1 MVGLVE
7 QITGRRDAGTAAGA
21 AEDLQG
27 AADNALRIFI
37 SYSRADL
44 AIAEGL
50 TDALLRNGFDVKID
64 VRDLPYGEEW
74 QAELADF
81 IAKSDTVVWLVSPD
95 SVKSKWCNWELGEV
109 VRLSKRLVPVRARA
123 VDADSLPESLGRINL
138 LPNQGTYE
146 PARDEAA
153 LVAALNNNRG
163 WLKKATSLA
172 EQARDWM
179 AADRDGAHL
188 MRGRALAEAE
198 TWSTST
204 PRDTPSPAAEILELI
219 LASRRAQQRRRKIG
233 IGVAAAVLAGA
244 VGLGW
249 FGYSQQ
255 RNAVEQE
262 RVAVATAAQRRNEVA
277 RKLLESESQLG
288 AALGNLSAAA
298 PEEATAIGRVQAS
311 WAERLTPIREVV
323 KSDGLRLWTIAGK
336 QVLATGDRMMTYSDG
351 SVVGFAPASDND
363 YVLVDS
369 LGRILH
375 LDRNGK
381 IVRSLQWNGLV
392 APGTYGE
399 PFPGYGVASNELAL
413 GGLSRLELFKVGDST
428 ILAVGTRAATYA
440 GGEDMV
446 AFYLDLKNGIFLP
459 GGGGAGQAYTRQ
471 GNGNPD
477 CSAGFDLGPL
487 GEFGKAYA
495 DRGIA
500 PPFKLVN
507 PFDFTS
513 PVMCLQGRY
522 LDSGELAAVE
532 ASEESFDFISPTGQ
546 FLALPVLKPEL
557 DLWEPVEEA
566 KLQRTRMGGSF
577 SEIQPL
583 GDGYAMDFLPAETF
597 NENAMFRGGD
607 NAGFF
612 YTRTHLEAVR
622 SGSDPMTLP
631 PELKTYERNGRNIVV
646 SLHSDKWLKPEVCWF
661 DAAFVVESCE
671 SLGEIYDAG
680 GGMFLS
686 RSGAYVVVVGMNTMA
701 DSVTLIDIDAKVRRV
716 PLQRSNDTVIEAF
729 TDAAEERL
737 FAIDER
743 GVVWTY
749 SLPSMELIST
759 FDLNW
764 RDGTEEGALRIG
776 RSYVDLSSRG
786 VVRLLD
792 IETQLPDWI
801 AAPFATGA
809 EIEGASLSSDGAVVL
824 AKAASGEVRVLDGR
838 TGMPLTSVFKPDGP
852 CGYIEHETSSDTLE
866 LTCASV
872 LRRTPRPVQAVGGD
886 LSAYALDSQTAA
898 ERFFATVEEFD
909 LGAYAS
915 KSLDVA
921 VPEIKGTVEEF
932 IDTSNAEPEP
942 AAQSAIAVADPPA
955 IVALS
960 WPVSGPVISKF
971 EEGPK
976 DHRDGIGIGAAEGTA
991 VTAAADGVVIY
1002 AGDGLKVFGNTVLV
1016 RHEAGVVTVY
1026 GHLSRML
1033 VERGQTVA
1041 RGEQLGHSGMTGDAD
1056 VPKLHF
1062 EVRQDSQPV
1071 DPAGYLE

>member
-1 MVGLVE
+1 MD
-7 QITGRRDAGTAAGA
+7 QISNRREAGA
-21 AEDLQG
+21 APRVAEGGQ
-27 AADNALRIFI
+27 AAASPDNALKIFI

-179 AADRDGAHL
+179 AANRDGAHL
-188 MRGRALAEAE
+188 LRGRALAEAE
-198 TWSTST
+198 GWSTST

-219 LASRRAQQRRRKIG
+219 LASRRAQQQRRRVGIG
-233 IGVAAAVLAGA
+233 IAATVIAGA
-244 VGLGW
+244 IGLGW
-249 FGYSQQ
+249 FGYTQQ
-255 RNAVEQE
+255 RNAEEQE

-311 WAERLTPIREVV
+311 WAERLTPIRDVV

-351 SVVGFAPASDND
+351 SVVGFAPVSAND

-369 LGRILH
+369 VGRILH
-375 LDRNGK
+375 LDKNGT

-399 PFPGYGVASNELAL
+399 PFPGYVESGI
-413 GGLSRLELFKVGDST
+413 GGLSRLELFKVGENT
-428 ILAVGTRAATYA
+428 VLAVGTRAATYA

-459 GGGGAGQAYTRQ
+459 GGGGAGQAYARE

-477 CSAGFDLGPL
+477 CRAGFDLGPL

-507 PFDFTS
+507 PFDFTA

-522 LDSGELAAVE
+522 LDSGELAAVN

-546 FLALPVLKPEL
+546 FLALPVLRPEL
-557 DLWEPVEEA
+557 DLWKPVAEA
-566 KLQRTRMGGSF
+566 KLERTRVGGSF

-583 GDGYAMDFLPAETF
+583 GDGYSMAFLPEETF
-597 NENAMFRGGD
+597 NEKAMFRGRSD
-607 NAGFF
+607 DLFF
-612 YTRTHLEAVR
+612 YTRVHLEAVR
-622 SGSDPMTLP
+622 SGGDSMTLP
-631 PELKTYERNGRNIVV
+631 PELKIYERNGRNIVA
-646 SLHSDKWLKPEVCWF
+646 SLHSDKWQRPEVCWF
-661 DAAFVVESCE
+661 DAAFVVESC
-671 SLGEIYDAG
+671 LGIGELYDVG

-686 RSGAYVVVVGMNTMA
+686 RSGAYVVVVGMNTMS
-701 DSVTLIDIDAKVRRV
+701 DSVTLVDIDAKVRRV
-716 PLQRSNDTVIEAF
+716 PLQRSNDTVLEAF

-764 RDGTEEGALRIG
+764 VEGSEEGALRID
-776 RSYVDLSSRG
+776 RSYIDLSSRG

-809 EIEGASLSSDGAVVL
+809 EIAGVSLSSDGAVVL
-824 AKAASGEVRVLDGR
+824 VKAASGDIRVLDGR

-852 CGYIEHETSSDTLE
+852 CGYIEHEASSGTLE
-866 LTCASV
+866 LACAEV
-872 LRRTPRPVQAVGGD
+872 LSRSPRPVQAGGGD
-886 LSAYALDSQTAA
+886 LSAFALDSQNAA
-898 ERFFATVEEFD
+898 ERFFSTVEEFD
-909 LGAYAS
+909 LGKYAS
-915 KSLDVA
+915 KSLDVE
-921 VPEIKGTVEEF
+921 VPAIEGTVEEF
-932 IDTSNAEPEP
+932 IDTSKVEPEP
-942 AAQSAIAVADPPA
+942 AAQSAVAVADTA
-955 IVALS
+955 AVVALS

-971 EEGPK
+971 DEGPK
-976 DHRDGIGIGAAEGTA
+976 DHRDGIGIGIAEGTA
-991 VTAAADGVVIY
+991 VAAAADGVVIY

-1016 RHEAGVVTVY
+1016 RHEAGLVTVY
-1026 GHLSRML
+1026 GHLSHVA
-1033 VERGQTVA
+1033 VERGQLVT
-1041 RGEQLGHSGMTGDAD
+1041 RGEQLGDSGMSGDAD

-1062 EVRQDSQPV
+1062 EVRLDSQPV